1 MVGLDDFE
9 ASEKPGVV
17 DVVAPPTHVDDDLP
31 TALAARRRIRYA
43 GDDEENAGPSSITDL
58 GHTLTRRASTYSVH
72 SLSSVRSGHRTVDP
86 SIILP
91 VQYRTL
97 SYDIT
102 NVKAIE
108 KAKDAREKAAVGESH
123 WR

>member
-43 GDDEENAGPSSITDL
+43 GDDEETPARLPSPIL
-58 GHTLTRRASTYSVH
+58 VTR
-72 SLSSVRSGHRTVDP
+72 
-86 SIILP
+86 
-91 VQYRTL
+91 
-97 SYDIT
+97 
-102 NVKAIE
+102 
-108 KAKDAREKAAVGESH
+108 
-123 WR
+123 